1 METEYLFVDK
11 QNKIYYELG
20 SGNWWLLKEN
30 IDAISDYEY
39 LCVFI
44 LNEIFL
50 EKSPDDKDH
59 LMKTAQYVENRLAK
73 DLYFWFGKLPL
84 DSLEIIVNCD
94 ASYRLVRDEK
104 YKCIG
109 TRYFDKESEEYRKYL
124 ELENDALKY
133 ELQNHGLNL
142 HDKVK

>member
-20 SGNWWLLKEN
+20 NGDWWLLKEN

-44 LNEIFL
+44 LNEVFPGKPL
-50 EKSPDDKDH
+50 DDKEG
-59 LMKTAQYVENRLAK
+59 LMKYAQYVENRLAK

-84 DSLEIIVNCD
+84 DSLEIITNYDSGCK
-94 ASYRLVRDEK
+94 LIRDEK

-124 ELENDALKY
+124 ELKNTLPGH
-133 ELQNHGLNL
+133 EL
-142 HDKVK
+142 